1 MEGWIS
7 LYRKIQDH
15 WLWKQKRKFSQ
26 FEAWLSLLFK
36 ASYKD
41 RQMMLDGKLTD
52 LKAGEF
58 ITSEVKLS
66 EEWGWSRNTVRKFL
80 RTLESQKMLSRN
92 CTRKYTSLTI
102 VNWASYQV
110 PQQQNEQRI
119 KQQNEQQ
126 REHKQ

>member
-15 WLWKQKRKFSQ
+15 WLWKQQRKFSQ

-41 RQMMLDGKLTD
+41 KQMMFDGNLMD

-80 RTLESQKMLSRN
+80 RTLENQKMLSRT
-92 CTRKYTSLTI
+92 CTTKCTVLTI
-102 VNWASYQV
+102 VNWASYQISK
-110 PQQQNEQRI
+110 QQNEQR
-119 KQQNEQQ
+119 NEQQ
-126 REHKQ
+126 SEQQLEHKQ

>member
-36 ASYKD
+36 ANYKN
-41 RQMMLDGKLTD
+41 RQIMIDSKLVN

-58 ITSEVKLS
+58 VTSEVKLS
-66 EEWGWSRNTVRKFL
+66 KEWGWSRNTVRKFL
-80 RTLESQKMLSRN
+80 KTLEMQKMLSRT
-92 CTRKYTSLTI
+92 CTTKYTALTI
-102 VNWASYQV
+102 VNWTSYQIL
-110 PQQQNEQRI
+110 QQQIEQQVEQR
-119 KQQNEQQ
+119 NEQQ
-126 REHKQ
+126 VEHRQ